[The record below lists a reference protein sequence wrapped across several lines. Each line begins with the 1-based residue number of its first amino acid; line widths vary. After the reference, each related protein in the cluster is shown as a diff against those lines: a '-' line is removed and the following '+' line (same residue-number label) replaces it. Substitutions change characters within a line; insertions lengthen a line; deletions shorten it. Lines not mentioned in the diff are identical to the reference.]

1 MTSVLLLVGGILLV
15 VILALVYRIF
25 TLVSIAKGSTKK
37 RASTSN
43 KVNAI
48 LFPIAFLLG
57 FGAIFW
63 YSGIAQKYFLPE
75 AASAHG
81 SEIDYL
87 FWLTMAIIGFA
98 FFATHVLLFWFPF
111 KYQYKESRS
120 AYFYPHNDKLEIV
133 WTIIPAIVMTIL
145 VISGYVV
152 WNDVTSPAPSEALNV
167 EIMGKQ
173 FNWEVRYSGNDGE
186 LGRHDYKK
194 IDGTN
199 AMGIDFRDPNSIDDF
214 TARDIHLPKGR
225 PVLLN
230 IRARDVLHSVFMPH
244 FRLKMDAVPGMP
256 TKFWFTPT
264 KTTAEMREMLSQ
276 EPAWQEINPETGE
289 PRYKNFNYELA
300 CTEVCGGGHFAM
312 RKVIIVEEPEEFDK
326 WHNEQESWA
335 SKNKDYLSS
344 KGYNVLELALSED

>member
-1 MTSVLLLVGGILLV
+1 MTSVLLIVGAVLLI
-15 VILALVYRIF
+15 VILALIYRIF
-25 TLVSIAKGSTKK
+25 TLVGIAKGNTKK
-37 RASTSN
+37 KVSFSN
-43 KVNAI
+43 QVNAI
-48 LFPIAFLLG
+48 LFPIAFVVG
-57 FGAIFW
+57 FGSMFW

-81 SEIDYL
+81 SEIDFL

-120 AYFYPHNDKLEIV
+120 AYFYPHNDKLEII
-133 WTIIPAIVMTIL
+133 WTIIPALVMTVL

-152 WNDVTSPAPSEALNV
+152 WSDVTAPAPQESVAI

-173 FNWEVRYSGNDGE
+173 FNWEVRYGGSDKV

-199 AMGIDFRDPNSIDDF
+199 SMGIDFRDPNSIDDF
-214 TARDIHLPKGR
+214 IARDIHLPKGQ

-230 IRARDVLHSVFMPH
+230 IRSRDVLHSVFMPH
-244 FRLKMDAVPGMP
+244 FRVKMDAVPGMP

-264 KTTAEMREMLSQ
+264 KTTTEMRAELSND
-276 EPAWQEINPETGE
+276 PVWQEIDPNTGE
-289 PRYKNFNYELA
+289 PRFMNFNYELA
-300 CTEVCGGGHFAM
+300 CTEVCGGSHFAM
-312 RKVIIVEEPEEFDK
+312 KKIIVVEEATEFDQWYK
-326 WHNEQESWA
+326 EQESWA

-344 KGYNVLELALSED
+344 IGINNLDLAISED